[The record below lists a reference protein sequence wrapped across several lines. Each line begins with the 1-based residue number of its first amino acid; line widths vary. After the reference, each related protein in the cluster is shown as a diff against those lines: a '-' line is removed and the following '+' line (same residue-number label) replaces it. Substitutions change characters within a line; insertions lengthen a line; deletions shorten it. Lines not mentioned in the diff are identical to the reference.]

1 MEITKAASQDSSIE
15 RRHPSTEP
23 DAAQLRLL
31 PPAGTSTWRL
41 SRSTREVGRR
51 GIAQAREALR
61 AARAD
66 GRDVGKRH
74 SSEAA

>member
-1 MEITKAASQDSSIE
+1 MEITKAAGQDNSTKE
-15 RRHPSTEP
+15 RHPSAET
-23 DAAQLRLL
+23 DAAQLWLL
-31 PPAGTSTWRL
+31 PPTGTSTWRL

-66 GRDVGKRH
+66 GRGDGERR